1 MKKRRSIMKK
11 HALGFVLLCMIGCGL
26 IACASRSQVGPIRH
40 GRALEDQGEYV
51 RALKHYQRMKN
62 PIVRQES
69 TQNLHYLYGDIL
81 EAMLALNTGRDPEA
95 YYALGS
101 AYYEKALSIP
111 QAQEVI
117 SNPDFDTT
125 TYFSEQRNQL
135 QSRAITALET
145 ATQRQPDHKETLLLR
160 AYIHEERKEPE
171 KAIQLYQQLLE
182 LNTQSADVLYRL
194 GHLLYTHEQHE
205 IGIKLA
211 QEAVLRYPDHPK
223 AHFVLGVLYEQEGMK
238 DQAITAFQQT
248 ACADPHYIEAYSRI
262 AQLLLMH
269 EQPIDA
275 ERVLR
280 WGFLNNPE
288 SFQLSIFYHSLK
300 SVLDRQELQE
310 LNAIYS
316 ALVGERSANL
326 QIEALEGRDFGPS
339 PALEIRHLQLQQMI
353 VKRQKPYD
361 PACSSIEVNPYF
373 DKLIARIQEKIE
385 QIEPRLLAS
394 E

>member
-1 MKKRRSIMKK
+1 MKK
-11 HALGFVLLCMIGCGL
+11 HALWVVLLCMIGGGL
-26 IACASRSQVGPIRH
+26 IACASRSQVGPIRQ
-40 GRALEDQGEYV
+40 GRDLEEEGEYV
-51 RALKHYQRMKN
+51 RALKHYQQIGN

-81 EAMLALNTGRDPEA
+81 EALLALNTGQNPEA
-95 YYALGS
+95 YYTLGS

-117 SNPDFDTT
+117 ANPGFDTEA
-125 TYFSEQRNQL
+125 YFSKQRTQL
-135 QSRAITALET
+135 QSQAISALET
-145 ATQRQPDHKETLLLR
+145 ATQRQSDHKEALLLQ
-160 AYIHEERKEPE
+160 AYIHEEREESE
-171 KAIQLYQQLLE
+171 KAIRLYQQLLE

-194 GHLLYTHEQHE
+194 AHLLYTRGQHE
-205 IGIKLA
+205 MGLKLA
-211 QEAVLRYPDHPK
+211 QEAVLRYPHHPK
-223 AHFVLGVLYEQEGMK
+223 AHFVLGMVYEQEGQK
-238 DQAITAFQQT
+238 EQAITAFQQA
-248 ACADPHYIEAYSRI
+248 ACSDPHSIEPYSRI

-269 EQPIDA
+269 EQPVDA

-280 WGFLNNPE
+280 WGFSNNPE
-288 SFQLSIFYHSLK
+288 SLQLSIFYHSLK

-310 LNAIYS
+310 LNAIYR

-339 PALEIRHLQLQQMI
+339 PALEIRHLQLQQII

-361 PACSSIEVNPYF
+361 PACPGIEVNPYF
-373 DKLIARIQEKIE
+373 DKQIARIQKKIE
-385 QIEPRLLAS
+385 EIEPQLLAS